1 MQLPKEIE
9 DAIKKEAKE
18 KGIDEEVLLI
28 DKLSKDLDPQ
38 TRYSLYKEKAEELLA
53 EARKYLESK
62 DFIQASEKA
71 WGACASIVKA
81 YAEKRGLEHY
91 RHRQLEE
98 IMSNIISQMNGDKEL
113 ISEWSTCL
121 RLHSNFYDNF
131 MTEKDLHSSI
141 ELVENFVKNMERI
154 LTSNEG

>member
-1 MQLPKEIE
+1 MSLIE
-9 DAIKKEAKE
+9 Y
-18 KGIDEEVLLI
+18 LLI
-28 DKLSKDLDPQ
+28 VILDPQ

-81 YAEKRGLEHY
+81 YGEKRGLEHY
-91 RHRQLEE
+91 RQLEE
-98 IMSNIISQMNGDKEL
+98 IVSNIISQMNGDKEL

-121 RLHSNFYDNF
+121 RLHSNFYENL

-141 ELVENFVKNMERI
+141 KLVENFVKNMERI

>member
-1 MQLPKEIE
+1 
-9 DAIKKEAKE
+9 
-18 KGIDEEVLLI
+18 LLI

-81 YAEKRGLEHY
+81 YGEKRGLEY
-91 RHRQLEE
+91 YMHRQLEE
-98 IMSNIISQMNGDKEL
+98 IMSNIISQMNRDKEL

-121 RLHSNFYDNF
+121 RSHSNFYENL

-154 LTSNEG
+154 LNSNEG